1 VASGAIQ
8 GPLWPPAAG
17 LEVTHSPAAT
27 RIFVSGCFGHDAVRR
42 LDDVFADL
50 PPDSTVPVLVRI
62 TSSEVE
68 FGAGDA
74 LREVL
79 ARRRRLGGGQVAVWA
94 DEPLIRRWIPL
105 ALLHTMPPHGGDC
118 WDEAVPAPS

>member
-1 VASGAIQ
+1 MAADAIRK
-8 GPLWPPAAG
+8 PLPGAG
-17 LEVTHSPAAT
+17 LEVTHSPAVT
-27 RIFVSGCFGHDAVRR
+27 RIFISGCFGHDTVSR
-42 LDDVFADL
+42 LDDVLAAL
-50 PPDSTVPVLVRI
+50 PREGTVPVLLRI

-79 ARRRRLGGGQVAVWA
+79 ARLRRVGRRRVAVWA

-105 ALLHTMPPHGGDC
+105 ALLHATPPHGGDC
-118 WDEAVPAPS
+118 WDSAVPAPP

>member
-1 VASGAIQ
+1 MAADAIQ
-8 GPLWPPAAG
+8 GPVAAG
-17 LEVTHSPAAT
+17 FDVTHSPAVT
-27 RIFVSGCFGHDAVRR
+27 RICVSGCFGHDAVSRI
-42 LDDVFADL
+42 DDVLAAL
-50 PPDSTVPVLVRI
+50 PHDGTDPVLLRI

-79 ARRRRLGGGQVAVWA
+79 ARGRRFERRRVAVWA

-105 ALLHTMPPHGGDC
+105 ALLHSTPPHGGDC
-118 WDEAVPAPS
+118 WDAAVPAPP